1 MTWLGL
7 FTAIVVV
14 VNAESVLVT
23 AKVLLFGE
31 RHIPVG
37 ATVIEDLFSNN
48 PFGHGFASD
57 TA

>member
-1 MTWLGL
+1 MTKHYQDGHTGKGIEYL
-7 FTAIVVV
+7 
-14 VNAESVLVT
+14 E
-23 AKVLLFGE
+23 
-31 RHIPVG
+31 VG

>member
-1 MTWLGL
+1 MDIT
-7 FTAIVVV
+7 
-14 VNAESVLVT
+14 E
-23 AKVLLFGE
+23 
-31 RHIPVG
+31 PVG